1 MKNEAAPPLEEGN
14 ALQIQI
20 DDSWQHQSIYD
31 VFTSR
36 RLTSLT
42 WIHKNKH
49 YCIEDTILAI
59 IYNILNDN

>member
-20 DDSWQHQSIYD
+20 DDSWQHQTIYD

-36 RLTSLT
+36 R
-42 WIHKNKH
+42 
-49 YCIEDTILAI
+49 
-59 IYNILNDN
+59 